1 MPYGFGRQLPIIPP
15 SLNDLNL
22 PPNPFNILATMAVVN
37 PAEDDYDENY
47 SRQSSELSEPSPIS
61 TLSMN
66 SAQLIDGRRLTRR
79 RMITPF
85 TPMTKPGEFIFCH
98 QLLSHRHH
106 SESWKENWALK
117 CPSQKQ
123 GECRRT
129 SARLLDNCS
138 LSCRTYHARR
148 QQTKNSRLKTSFK
161 PIVHQFFIIF
171 K

>member
-1 MPYGFGRQLPIIPP
+1 MFYVDQASNDQSPTRPNTPIVFNSAEILGQDTHEMISISSIASPDPQIVTIDSDSNEPKMLYGFGRQLPIIPP

-98 QLLSHRHH
+98 
-106 SESWKENWALK
+106 
-117 CPSQKQ
+117 
-123 GECRRT
+123 
-129 SARLLDNCS
+129 
-138 LSCRTYHARR
+138 
-148 QQTKNSRLKTSFK
+148 
-161 PIVHQFFIIF
+161 
-171 K
+171 